1 MFRFALM
8 VHLALCRTSTTS
20 GSKKLTVL
28 TFVLFEGTTLVLLNR
43 MQAENRFLLFF
54 LLGLPEAKDSRLFS
68 MRREPTR
75 G

>member
-28 TFVLFEGTTLVLLNR
+28 TFVLFEGTTLVLNR

-54 LLGLPEAKDSRLFS
+54 LLGLREANSRLFWS

-75 G
+75 GS